1 MVLYKTP
8 CHGEVVNVHLM
19 QSPGINGGGFLRNE
33 VPNITQS
40 RNGVGGDTRSPHG
53 SLVNGQLLKR
63 DRYTQHKL

>member
-1 MVLYKTP
+1 
-8 CHGEVVNVHLM
+8 M

-33 VPNITQS
+33 VPNIAQS
-40 RNGVGGDTRSPHG
+40 RNGVGGGGGDTRSPHG